1 MTSQPSTESSS
12 ATGPSSATEPHETQY
27 YKKDF
32 WQVENPK
39 YLKPH
44 YRLEKAA
51 RTANRVAGDKTCD
64 LLDLGCGP
72 ATLAR
77 LLRPN
82 INYYGIDI
90 AIQEP
95 APNLLEADL
104 LEAPIR
110 FGDRSF
116 DIVLAQ
122 GLFEYLGEYQSQK
135 FHEISEIIRRE
146 GTFIVSYVNFDHRD
160 REIYWPY
167 SNIQPAASFRASLSR
182 YFLIHKCFPTSY
194 NWNHSEPN
202 RKLLRTANMHMNLN
216 IPVLTSRLAVEH
228 FYICSVRQ
236 GV

>member
-1 MTSQPSTESSS
+1 MTTHPNTEQPPT
-12 ATGPSSATEPHETQY
+12 TGAHEARY

-51 RTANRVAGDKTCD
+51 RIANKVAGPKNCD

-72 ATLAR
+72 ATLQR
-77 LLRPN
+77 LLRPS

-95 APNLLEADL
+95 APNLIEADL

-110 FGDRSF
+110 FADRRF

-122 GLFEYLGEYQSQK
+122 GLFEYLGDYQSQK
-135 FHEISEIIRRE
+135 FREISEILKAD

-160 REIYWPY
+160 KYIYWPY
-167 SNIQPAASFRASLSR
+167 SNVQPAQSFRDSLSQ
-182 YFLIHKCFPTSY
+182 YFQVQKSFPTSY
-194 NWNHSEPN
+194 NWHHSEPN
-202 RKLLRTANMHMNLN
+202 RKLLRAANMYMNVNVPILK
-216 IPVLTSRLAVEH
+216 SKMAVEH
-228 FYICSVRQ
+228 FYICSLRHPATQ
-236 GV
+236 G